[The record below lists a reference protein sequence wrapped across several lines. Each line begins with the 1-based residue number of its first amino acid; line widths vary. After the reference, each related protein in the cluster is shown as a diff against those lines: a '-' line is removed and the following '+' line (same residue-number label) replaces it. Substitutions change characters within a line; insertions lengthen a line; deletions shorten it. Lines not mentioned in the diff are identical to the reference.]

1 MLKKIT
7 ITSFAIALTA
17 CSLFGN
23 DEGKTPQTKIGQ
35 LNSCMF
41 NKVYDMKAAGT
52 LFQSGTWT
60 TSRSILTA
68 CEKELNVPGSSINET
83 QSMNIV
89 GSLIESL
96 K

>member
-1 MLKKIT
+1 MLKKTFI
-7 ITSFAIALTA
+7 IALALTVSA
-17 CSLFGN
+17 CSLLSKN
-23 DEGKTPQTKIGQ
+23 EGKTPQTKIGQ

-41 NKVYDMKAAGT
+41 NKVYDLKASGT
-52 LFQSGTWT
+52 LFQSGTWE
-60 TSRSILTA
+60 TSRTILNA
-68 CEKELNVPGSSINET
+68 CEKELNISGTSINET